1 MSQFLYR
8 LGDEKYNTTNLTIQ
22 ETIKRNIGSWGIYIP
37 KIFIGILFVY
47 ILIGIGKAI
56 YIRKVNEKS
65 NTENVNFYYILIFL
79 IISIYPFIWYGIIKN
94 HSYIHIFFTYRNISI
109 FMLNIQL
116 ALAIYLNLIENK
128 SEKK

>member
-128 SEKK
+128 SEEK

>member
-22 ETIKRNIGSWGIYIP
+22 ETIKRNIGSWGVYIP

-128 SEKK
+128 SEEK